1 MKLAQIVKLALL
13 QLDEDLEDAV
23 EYDELFKMYANQGY
37 SIAFRDYYKPR
48 IFLTVTSDER
58 GLIDRCA
65 LGEGKIIEIRDE
77 FKRAVNFE
85 LSPDGRCIMVG
96 RGDADYT
103 CFVEDTPYPLKDD
116 DEPRIP
122 EEAHSALVD
131 YICYRHLMN
140 GNMAKQQRGQVYY
153 QEFARAMRRIVPQGA
168 GSVTRMK
175 NLYAATDIRNGR
187 W

>member
-48 IFLTVTSDER
+48 IFLTVTSDDEGR
-58 GLIDRCA
+58 IDRCA

-77 FKRAVNFE
+77 FKRAVNFG

-122 EEAHSALVD
+122 EEAHPALVD

-140 GNMAKQQRGQVYY
+140 GNMAKQQRGQMYY
-153 QEFARAMRRIVPQGA
+153 QEFIRGMRRIVPQGA
-168 GSVTRMK
+168 GSVTHMK